1 MYHLADDVLPEILKT
16 AFDIAAKN
24 EGVRLYADLRSSS
37 LTPSHAADI
46 AALKRA
52 ES

>member
-1 MYHLADDVLPEILKT
+1 MYHLADDVLPEILRT

-24 EGVRLYADLRSSS
+24 EGA